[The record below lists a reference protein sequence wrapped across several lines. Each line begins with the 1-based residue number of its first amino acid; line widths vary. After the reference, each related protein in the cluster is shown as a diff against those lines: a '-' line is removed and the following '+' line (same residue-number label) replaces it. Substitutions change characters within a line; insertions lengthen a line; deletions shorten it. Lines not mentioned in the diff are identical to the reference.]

1 MAYPCRI
8 GLKSECDGCGACEEP
23 GAFGLTYARRK
34 PPAFDDDYYNPFY
47 NEEDYLIDERI

>member
-23 GAFGLTYARRK
+23 GAFGLTYDRRK